1 MPWCR
6 DTMCIPLLVF
16 FSPAAPSSLSA
27 VPWCWALA
35 GHPVVH
41 VASGE
46 EGRGVWEGGGLAFGS
61 PAPFSLPPHPA
72 PPRGPTPPDAS
83 AACPTH
89 VAECVWEPGCGAVD
103 GKCVWVG
110 GVGRVPSCTFSLRH
124 PRASPGSQIFCVG
137 SWTPHKN
144 ICGVWW
150 GCGVGKGTCG
160 GGEREGGEGVEEE
173 RGSSQTSHPLD
184 PSPSRSLFSFL
195 PPSPLGLVR
204 HVNVGFT
211 CFIRSSTPMVGVT
224 VPAAIVACRAI
235 LPHRQQAGRS
245 RASRHCTQA
254 CRTGNP
260 CRATAAWWS
269 CLAGEVAVPLGG
281 TRVNRFLEAGGSPA
295 EPSPRV
301 TSGPEPNRG
310 VAGNHHNHYPGATSR
325 GGIPPVMLPA
335 GREDPDLSLS
345 RERGAQCLGH
355 PSRCTAPA
363 VRHRAQGLGGGEWE
377 L

>member
-184 PSPSRSLFSFL
+184 PSPSRSPFFF
-195 PPSPLGLVR
+195 
-204 HVNVGFT
+204 FT
-211 CFIRSSTPMVGVT
+211 S
-224 VPAAIVACRAI
+224 
-235 LPHRQQAGRS
+235 
-245 RASRHCTQA
+245 
-254 CRTGNP
+254 
-260 CRATAAWWS
+260 
-269 CLAGEVAVPLGG
+269 
-281 TRVNRFLEAGGSPA
+281 
-295 EPSPRV
+295 
-301 TSGPEPNRG
+301 
-310 VAGNHHNHYPGATSR
+310 
-325 GGIPPVMLPA
+325 LPA
-335 GREDPDLSLS
+335 GSGEACECRIHMFH
-345 RERGAQCLGH
+345 QIQH
-355 PSRCTAPA
+355 PN
-363 VRHRAQGLGGGEWE
+363 GGGYCAGRDSCVPCHFTPPTAGGALAGVPALHPGLQDWQPLQGDGSLVE
-377 L
+377 LPGR